1 VNQDAWKKGYA
12 AVATVLATFALL
24 AGCGGDDEGTDT
36 SSTTTSSVSATGAT
50 GVAGESG
57 HSIPEDGLEADVNA
71 AIAQESPGLPP
82 PESVDCPGDL
92 RLEVDESM
100 DCTFKVPSGE
110 GTARVTVATV
120 DDENYELG
128 VEVTQQPR

>member
-1 VNQDAWKKGYA
+1 VSQGDGKKGYA
-12 AVATVLATFALL
+12 TVAAVLAAFALL
-24 AGCGGDDEGTDT
+24 AGCGGDDEGADT
-36 SSTTTSSVSATGAT
+36 STTSTSSVSATGAT

-57 HSIPEDGLEADVNA
+57 HAIPEDGLESDVNA

-92 RLEVDESM
+92 RLEVDETI